1 MSDAAVLAVD
11 IGGTK
16 TAAALIGRTG
26 EILASASAP
35 TPAQAGPEAIVDGVL
50 DLAARVAAHGPM
62 PSAAGIGTA
71 GVVDVV
77 RGRIISSTD
86 SLARWAGT
94 PVRELVA
101 DGLAARL
108 GVRLP
113 VHVQNDVDAH
123 ANGELRYGAA
133 RGADSALVIAVG
145 TGIGGGVVIDGA
157 VRRGA
162 HHVAGEIAHVPTP
175 GAEHLRCP
183 CGRPGHLEAIGSG
196 VGLYRHY
203 AWLGGTAATDG
214 RGVAALAQAGDQLA
228 ARAVHDSAAAI
239 ARGIVAAVTVL
250 DPAVV
255 VVTGSVA
262 AAGPL
267 WWTALRETFAAEAI
281 DVLQSV
287 PLVAGEL
294 GGDAALLGSAA
305 SAWDLVRSG
314 PDSGTDSARGADG
327 TDNARDA
334 DDRVPAPRTPDTE
347 GDAR

>member
-1 MSDAAVLAVD
+1 MNQAVLAVD

-16 TAAALIGRTG
+16 TATALVGRGG
-26 EILASASAP
+26 EILAAASAP
-35 TPAQAGPEAIVDGVL
+35 TPAQAGPEAIVAAVL
-50 DLAARVAAHGPM
+50 ELAGRVAADGPA
-62 PSAAGIGTA
+62 PVAAGIGTA
-71 GVVDVV
+71 GVVDVG
-77 RGRIISSTD
+77 RGLIISATD

-94 PVRELVA
+94 PLRDLVA

-108 GVRLP
+108 GARIP

-123 ANGELRYGAA
+123 AHGELRYGAA

-203 AWLGGTAATDG
+203 AWLGGSTAADG
-214 RGVAALAQAGDQLA
+214 REVAALAATGDPLA
-228 ARAVHDSAAAI
+228 VRAVHDSAAAI
-239 ARGIVAAVTVL
+239 ARGIVSAVTVL
-250 DPAVV
+250 DPALV

-287 PLVAGEL
+287 PIVAGEL
-294 GGDAALLGSAA
+294 SGDAALLGAAA
-305 SAWDLVRSG
+305 SAWDVL
-314 PDSGTDSARGADG
+314 DDG
-327 TDNARDA
+327 TAEGAGTAPGAGVA
-334 DDRVPAPRTPDTE
+334 DVDSRQDEE
-347 GDAR
+347 GEAG